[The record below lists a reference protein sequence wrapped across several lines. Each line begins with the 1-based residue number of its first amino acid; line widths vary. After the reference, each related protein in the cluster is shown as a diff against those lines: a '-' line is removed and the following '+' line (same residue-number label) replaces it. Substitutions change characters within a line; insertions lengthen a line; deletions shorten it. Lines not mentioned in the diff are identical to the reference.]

1 MGRKI
6 LIVGGV
12 TGGASCAA
20 RLRRLDETAEIV
32 IFERGSEVS
41 YSSCCL
47 PYFLSRVVADSDSL
61 VLVSPEKFRR
71 QYNIEARTGQEV
83 VAIDRENKRV
93 RVRRLADGHEYEER
107 YDVLVL
113 SPGGD
118 PIVPPGI
125 SGAARENV
133 FTVHNVADIERLD
146 AFVRRAEVR
155 RVVVVG
161 GGFAGLEMAENLSA
175 AGLSVT
181 LVEAANQLMTPF
193 DFDMAQILTKELL
206 DRDVALV
213 LGDSVQSVADS
224 AVTLASGQEIAAE
237 AVILAIG
244 IHPAVKLA
252 ADCGLELG
260 NSGGIRVDHNYR
272 TSDPAIYAVG
282 DAVEV
287 YNRLPRR
294 HSILPMAWPAQM
306 AGRAAADHINGRP
319 HRGKGFIGSAV
330 LRVFSLYAAG
340 TGLTEKAARA
350 EGIPAEAVYVI
361 PQDKV
366 KIMPGSAALHLKL
379 IFETPTGRILGAQ
392 AIGGEAVS
400 RRIDVI
406 AALIAM
412 GGTLEDLKE
421 MELCYTPAV
430 GTTKDAVHM
439 AALVGLNLLDGRFR
453 QVAVDKARDLV
464 EEGAYIIDVREA
476 QEYAAGH
483 FRTAVNL
490 PLSELRQRLDEI
502 PKDRPVYLHCRSGQ
516 RSYNAVMALQQLGF
530 DNVWTMAGSYL
541 GVCLFEYAR
550 DVMEGREK
558 IVTNFPSTICM

>member
-47 PYFLSRVVADSDSL
+47 PYFLSRTVADSDSL

-83 VAIDRENKRV
+83 MAIDRENKRV

-224 AVTLASGQEIAAE
+224 AVTLASGREIAAE

-244 IHPAVKLA
+244 IRPAVKLA
-252 ADCGLELG
+252 ADCGLALG
-260 NSGGIRVDHNYR
+260 NSGGIRVDHNYQ

-350 EGIPAEAVYVI
+350 EEIPAEAVYVI

-392 AIGGEAVS
+392 AIGGGEAVS

-421 MELCYTPAV
+421 TELCYTPAV

-453 QVAVDKARDLV
+453 QVAVDKARGLV

-530 DNVWTMAGSYL
+530 DNVWNMAGSYL

-558 IVTNFPSTICM
+558 IVTAYNFT